1 MTKKKLSRDQ
11 KRKQKK
17 RKEQA
22 RKKRPQ
28 RSGPTPFEVMGAD
41 DPEYQQRMAEA
52 AAAGEAQM
60 VRIQQVF
67 GVNDE
72 DEIPVAQRETV
83 QTFINYLESRLQLPC
98 VLTGIESMGY
108 FGWEERFDFGF
119 GSQAEYEQM
128 RRELGSYHD
137 RYELA
142 KFEPDI
148 EEDWNFDALVEV
160 RRLDDGKRFAIPL
173 SELRV
178 ADKNSDDYVLLN
190 DYSVWIVNWQ

>member
-1 MTKKKLSRDQ
+1 MAKKKLSRDQ

-22 RKKRPQ
+22 CKKQPQ
-28 RSGPTPFEVMGAD
+28 KSGPTPFKEMQAD
-41 DPEYQQRMAEA
+41 DPEYQQRIAEA

-67 GVNDE
+67 GVDDE
-72 DEIPVAQRETV
+72 DEIPVVNRETG
-83 QTFINYLESRLQLPC
+83 QTFLSHLGARLQLPC

-108 FGWEERFDFGF
+108 FGWEERFDFGH
-119 GSQAEYEQM
+119 GSKAEYEQL
-128 RRELGSYHD
+128 RRERASYRD

-142 KFEPDI
+142 KFEPVI
-148 EEDWNFDALVEV
+148 EEEWNFDALVKV
-160 RRLDDGKRFAIPL
+160 RRLDDGKQFEIPL
-173 SELRV
+173 SELQA
-178 ADKNSDDYVLLN
+178 ADQDTDGYILLN

>member
-17 RKEQA
+17 RKQQA

-28 RSGPTPFEVMGAD
+28 RSGSTPFKVMAAD
-41 DPEYQQRMAEA
+41 DPEYQQRLAEA

-67 GVNDE
+67 GVDDE
-72 DEIPVAQRETV
+72 DEIPVVKRETV
-83 QTFINYLESRLQLPC
+83 QTFIDYLESRLQLPC
-98 VLTGIESMGY
+98 VLTGIESVGY
-108 FGWEERFDFGF
+108 FDWEERFDFGY
-119 GSQAEYEQM
+119 GSKAEYEQL
-128 RRELGSYHD
+128 RRERGSYHD

-142 KFEPDI
+142 KIEPDI
-148 EEDWNFDALVEV
+148 EEAWDFDALVEV

-173 SELRV
+173 SELQA
-178 ADKNSDDYVLLN
+178 ADQNSDDYVLLN
-190 DYSVWIVNWQ
+190 DYSVWIVN